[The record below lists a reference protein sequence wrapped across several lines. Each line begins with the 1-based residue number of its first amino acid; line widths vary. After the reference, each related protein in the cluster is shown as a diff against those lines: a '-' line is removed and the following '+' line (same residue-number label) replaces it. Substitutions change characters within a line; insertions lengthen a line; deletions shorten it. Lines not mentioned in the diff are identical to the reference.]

1 MKRSYNQ
8 IEDKSSYEKY
18 VKIPR
23 VKEYTF
29 INSLSNKIE
38 TFGSATKKE
47 IERDILYKKNNGET
61 YWSNILCTGDID
73 KDLDVFFRDFQD
85 VKNIAID
92 GPSSLG
98 KTTLIASNT
107 NAEIGQYTDVS
118 KVYNFNPLATYTY
131 INANRIMATEFNG
144 VVFDRSIISNFAYGI
159 CYYLMSIVTNDQCGY
174 RSFSSMC
181 EEYVNVTNTRPM
193 LEYINSLNLSV
204 FVLLDSDYEKYAKRM
219 NARGYKTHSASD
231 QVKSLSK
238 EYWLCQHA
246 AFAYLANILN
256 FKCLD
261 YNYLRTY
268 YAVDESDL
276 MTIVQKKF
284 LDNYTS
290 SDFKNYIN
298 LSYQKTR
305 NNVPEIETLFSSIF
319 VYSKR

>member
-1 MKRSYNQ
+1 MKRVYNN
-8 IEDKSSYEKY
+8 IKDESCYEKY
-18 VKIPR
+18 AKIAR
-23 VKEYTF
+23 VKEYSF
-29 INSLSNKIE
+29 IDNLSLKVE
-38 TFGSATKKE
+38 TFGTNPRKV
-47 IERDILYKKNNGET
+47 IERDLLYKKNNGET
-61 YWSNILCTGDID
+61 YWSNIIFTGDLH
-73 KDLDVFFRDFQD
+73 KDLENFFEELRD

-98 KTTLIASNT
+98 KSTLIASNT

-118 KVYNFNPLATYTY
+118 KVYNFNPLTTYTY

-159 CYYLMSIVTNDQCGY
+159 CYYLMSIITNDQCGY
-174 RSFSSMC
+174 RSFSNMC

-204 FVLLDSDYEKYAKRM
+204 FILLDSDYEQYAKRM
-219 NARGYKTHSASD
+219 NSRGYKNHSISD

-246 AFAYLANILN
+246 AFSYLANILN

-268 YAVDESDL
+268 YTVDESEL
-276 MTIVQKKF
+276 MTLVQKSF
-284 LDNYTS
+284 LN
-290 SDFKNYIN
+290 NYISTDVKNCIN
-298 LSYQKTR
+298 LGYQKTR
-305 NNVPEIETLFSSIF
+305 NNIHEIEKLFASIL